1 MNTVS
6 KTTVPLHNEVFAANR
21 AVGRI
26 ALTVA
31 AGAGGSR
38 PARVHESGSLRV
50 RFPHRDGAA
59 LDAVIVNTGGGMTGG
74 DRFALAV
81 NVGAG
86 ADVSVTTAA
95 AEKIYR
101 SLGPDTVLDLN
112 LTVASGGRLTWLPQE
127 TILFDRARLRRKI
140 DVDLAPD
147 ASLLLAE
154 ASIFG
159 RSAMG
164 ETVRSGSFSDRW
176 RVRVGGSLVFADA
189 IRLDGAIARS
199 LAAPAAAVGGAAV
212 ASVLKMPGTRNVLPR
227 SVHYSKI
234 SSGKS
239 GHPPGMASWPCV
251 VSPPTVRCC
260 GMISPKCLPRSGRG
274 RYRDCGRTEG
284 RHASH
289 PARKRQASDFD
300 GGDGGAASSRPRREA
315 QSSRSGRADLAISS
329 WKALATA
336 AP

>member
-1 MNTVS
+1 MNTGS
-6 KTTVPLHNEVFAANR
+6 MATVLLRDEVFAANR
-21 AVGRI
+21 AIGRI

-31 AGAGGSR
+31 ASAGRTR

-50 RFPHRDGAA
+50 RFPHRDGAV

-74 DRFALAV
+74 DRFDLDI

-101 SLGPDTVLDLN
+101 SLGSDTTFDLN
-112 LTVASGGRLTWLPQE
+112 LTIGSGGRLAWLPQE

-154 ASIFG
+154 ATIFG

-164 ETVRSGSFSDRW
+164 ETVRSGSFFDRW

-189 IRLDGAIARS
+189 IRLDGAIAQS
-199 LAAPAAAVGGAAV
+199 LAVPAAATGGAAV
-212 ASVLKMPGTRNVLPR
+212 ASVLKVPGTEECVAAVRAFQQDFAGEVGASAWNGLVAVRCVAADGAVLRHDLAKVLAALGSGPLPR
-227 SVHYSKI
+227 L
-234 SSGKS
+234 
-239 GHPPGMASWPCV
+239 W
-251 VSPPTVRCC
+251 TN
-260 GMISPKCLPRSGRG
+260 
-274 RYRDCGRTEG
+274 
-284 RHASH
+284 
-289 PARKRQASDFD
+289 
-300 GGDGGAASSRPRREA
+300 
-315 QSSRSGRADLAISS
+315 
-329 WKALATA
+329 
-336 AP
+336 